1 MRTMDLSE
9 ARPAELFSLYASILN
24 ELRRRRIIRSTNNP
38 AADYAEHLVS
48 KALGLKVAGK
58 SNAGYD
64 AVGSN
69 GNRYQIKSRRITR
82 HNRSR
87 QLSFMR
93 GLEEGRRPFDYLAG
107 VLLEED
113 FSVLRAC
120 VIPLEVVKQN
130 STHVAH
136 VNGWRFVLH
145 DKVWS
150 LRGVRDITDSLKR
163 QVERLGTE
171 GTGSWQTDLDP

>member
-1 MRTMDLSE
+1 MRVKDLSE
-9 ARPAELFSLYASILN
+9 ARAPELFSLHADILN

-38 AADYAEHLVS
+38 GADYAEHLVS
-48 KALGLKVAGK
+48 TALGLMVAGK

-64 AVGSN
+64 ATDSTGK
-69 GNRYQIKSRRITR
+69 RYQIKCRRITS

-87 QLSFMR
+87 QLSFIR

-107 VLLEED
+107 VLFEED

-120 VIPLEVVKQN
+120 VMPFEVVKEH
-130 STHVAH
+130 SKRVPH

-145 DKVWS
+145 DRLWAVPS
-150 LRGVRDITDSLKR
+150 VRDITGTLREQAKR
-163 QVERLGTE
+163 IATER
-171 GTGSWQTDLDP
+171 S